1 MKITSKGEGIMK
13 RAYLKYIFSLLLFGT
28 NGVVA
33 SYISLSSYEIV
44 FFRTLVGSLMLVS
57 IFIFSKREVSFK
69 KYKKQT
75 FFAILSGVAMGLSW
89 MFVYEAY
96 KQIGV
101 SIASLVFY
109 CGPIIVM
116 IVSPILFKEKLTLPK
131 ILGFITVFCGVL
143 LVNGQIS
150 HGGNIKFGLFCG
162 AMAAL
167 MYSLMIIFNKQAKD
181 IVGLEISTIQLVAGF
196 VVVAV
201 FIGFKQGFV
210 IDVPAS
216 SWIPIFILGLVNT
229 AIGCYLYFS
238 SISDLPV
245 QTVAV
250 CGYLEPLSAVVFSV
264 LILGEVMSLPQIIG
278 AVLII
283 CGAIFAEC
291 SDMIFAKNKK
301 IIHIENK

>member
-1 MKITSKGEGIMK
+1 MK
-13 RAYLKYIFSLLLFGT
+13 RAYFKYIFSLLLFGS
-28 NGVVA
+28 NGIVA
-33 SYISLSSYEIV
+33 SYIALSSYEIV
-44 FFRTLVGSLMLVS
+44 FFRTLVGSLLLIS
-57 IFIFSKREVSFK
+57 IILFSRREISFK

-75 FFAILSGVAMGLSW
+75 FFVILSGIVMGLSW

-101 SIASLVFY
+101 GIASILLY

-131 ILGFITVFCGVL
+131 IVGFIVVFCGVF

-150 HGGNIKFGLFCG
+150 YGGNIKFGLFCG
-162 AMAAL
+162 AMSAV

-181 IVGLEISTIQLVAGF
+181 IAGLEISTIQLVAGF

-201 FIGFKQGFV
+201 FIGFKQGLV

-216 SWIPIFILGLVNT
+216 SWAPILILGLVNT

-238 SISDLPV
+238 SICDLPV

-264 LILGEVMSLPQIIG
+264 MILGEVMSLPQIIG
-278 AVLII
+278 AVMII
-283 CGAIFAEC
+283 CGAIFVEC
-291 SDMIFAKNKK
+291 CDLLFTKNRK
-301 IIHIENK
+301 IIHF

>member
-1 MKITSKGEGIMK
+1 MK
-13 RAYLKYIFSLLLFGT
+13 RAYFKYIFSLLLFGS
-28 NGVVA
+28 NGIVA
-33 SYISLSSYEIV
+33 SYIALSSYEIV
-44 FFRTLVGSLMLVS
+44 FFRTLVGSLLLIS
-57 IFIFSKREVSFK
+57 IILFSRREISFK

-75 FFAILSGVAMGLSW
+75 FFVILSGIVMGLSW

-101 SIASLVFY
+101 GIASILLY

-116 IVSPILFKEKLTLPK
+116 IVSPILFKEKVTLPK
-131 ILGFITVFCGVL
+131 IVGFIVVFCGVF

-150 HGGNIKFGLFCG
+150 YGGNIKFGLFCG
-162 AMAAL
+162 AMSAV

-181 IVGLEISTIQLVAGF
+181 IAGLEISTIQLVAGF

-201 FIGFKQGFV
+201 FIGFKQGLV

-216 SWIPIFILGLVNT
+216 SWAPILILGLVNT

-238 SISDLPV
+238 PICDLPV

-264 LILGEVMSLPQIIG
+264 MILGEVMSLPQIIG
-278 AVLII
+278 AVMII
-283 CGAIFAEC
+283 CGAIFVEC
-291 SDMIFAKNKK
+291 CDLLFTKNRK
-301 IIHIENK
+301 IIHF

>member
-1 MKITSKGEGIMK
+1 MK
-13 RAYLKYIFSLLLFGT
+13 RAYFKYIFSLLLFGS
-28 NGVVA
+28 NGIVA
-33 SYISLSSYEIV
+33 SYIALSSYEIV
-44 FFRTLVGSLMLVS
+44 FFRTLIGSLLLISV
-57 IFIFSKREVSFK
+57 FIFSRREVSFK
-69 KYKKQT
+69 KYKKHT
-75 FFAILSGVAMGLSW
+75 FFVVLSGIAMGLSW

-131 ILGFITVFCGVL
+131 ILGFITVFCGVF

-162 AMAAL
+162 TMAAL

-181 IVGLEISTIQLVAGF
+181 IVGLENSTIQLVAGF

-201 FIGFKQGFV
+201 FIGIKQRFV

-216 SWIPIFILGLVNT
+216 SWIPIFILGSVNT

-238 SISDLPV
+238 SICELPV

-278 AVLII
+278 AVMII
-283 CGAIFAEC
+283 CGAIFVEC
-291 SDMIFAKNKK
+291 CDLLFAKNRK
-301 IIHIENK
+301 IILK